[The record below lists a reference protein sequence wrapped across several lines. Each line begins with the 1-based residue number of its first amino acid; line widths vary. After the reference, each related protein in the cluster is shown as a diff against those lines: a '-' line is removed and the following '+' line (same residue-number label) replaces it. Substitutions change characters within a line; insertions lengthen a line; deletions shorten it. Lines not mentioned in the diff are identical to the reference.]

1 MRGLKPPTGAR
12 LRTQLHWV
20 RIRWLLM
27 RRRMRFFRHFQ
38 RMWPRFFQTRE
49 LRFIQ
54 VLPRERAALQG
65 TSF

>member
-1 MRGLKPPTGAR
+1 VDPRATRRYCFRIFWAR
-12 LRTQLHWV
+12 L
-20 RIRWLLM
+20 

-54 VLPRERAALQG
+54 FALEDEAGYSPRFI
-65 TSF
+65 S